1 MDQIRLHQQRC
12 LEQWPLETSPA
23 QRLLGQHGAKS
34 SGEAKSWA
42 ENYRQLAGKQSAV
55 QLAGMSTAR
64 YCKKCKVVFDQ
75 IQPTDKCPGAH
86 ANFM

>member
-1 MDQIRLHQQRC
+1 MAKPRAGALPGR
-12 LEQWPLETSPA
+12 PA
-23 QRLLGQHGAKS
+23 QRVRRSA
-34 SGEAKSWA
+34 GEARKNWA
-42 ENYRQLAGKQSAV
+42 ENYGFSYR